1 MSTHL
6 DEPLVATLP
15 VLTVHLGGRDL
26 SAVAAATLGP
36 VRIRSE
42 ASRPTACEIEVDADA
57 PIGSVTPGDALVL
70 TADAAR
76 LFTGTVV
83 AVERR
88 LGPDRTARLRIRGFD
103 ASHALRTHTDVTTYT
118 DLTVAGLART
128 LAGRA
133 GLGVD
138 AAADSPRRQV
148 LLQTGESDLTL
159 LNRSCAAAGLWW
171 LLDGSD
177 LRLLDGRPDPV
188 RTVSW
193 GADVVEAV
201 LGEDATAP
209 TGPVRT
215 VSWDPATR
223 HAVSGSSTALASSS
237 TAQAGGRT
245 VVAPLLEHA
254 DWADALARSEA
265 ERQQAAARWVRAVL
279 RGRSEWRP
287 GLGLRVAE
295 DASNTTYLLT
305 VVEHVIDA
313 VSGWVTIVDS
323 RPVIEPAA
331 ATTGLTL
338 MPGVV
343 RDVDDPDKAG
353 RIQVRFDALGGTDS
367 DWLPVLALGASA
379 DKGFACQPD
388 VGDTVAVL
396 QPADAPGHGLV
407 LGSIHVDAAD
417 DAAGV
422 RGGAVRGVGLATPD
436 GQRLALDRDTDG
448 ALLRNGAGSRLEITK
463 SGVVLY
469 AEADL
474 TIAAPGHRLVIRANT
489 VDFEKG

>member
-1 MSTHL
+1 MTSLL
-6 DEPLVATLP
+6 DQPLVPTLP
-15 VLTVHLGGRDL
+15 TLIVRLGGKEL

-36 VRIRSE
+36 VRIRCE
-42 ASRPTACEIEVDADA
+42 TSRPAACEIEVDAEA
-57 PIGSVTPGDALVL
+57 PIGSVKPGDALVL

-83 AVERR
+83 ATERR

-118 DLTVAGLART
+118 DVTVAGLART
-128 LAGRA
+128 VSARA

-138 AAADSPRRQV
+138 AADDGPRRRV

-159 LNRSCAAAGLWW
+159 LNRCCAAAGLWW
-171 LLDGSD
+171 RVDGTD

-193 GADVVEAV
+193 GGDLIEAV
-201 LGEDATAP
+201 LGEDTTAP
-209 TGPVRT
+209 AGPVRT

-223 HAVSGSSTALASSS
+223 RGVDGSSTGPLSG
-237 TAQAGGRT
+237 AGQGAGRT
-245 VVAPLLEHA
+245 VIAPLLENM
-254 DWADALARSEA
+254 DSADALARSEA

-287 GLGLRVAE
+287 GLGLRIAE
-295 DASNTTYLLT
+295 DPSDTTYLLT

-313 VSGWVTIVDS
+313 VSGWVTLVDS
-323 RPVIEPAA
+323 RPVVEPTAA
-331 ATTGLTL
+331 AAGPSL

-353 RIQVRFDALGGTDS
+353 RVRVRFDALGGTDS
-367 DWLPVLALGASA
+367 DWLPVLALGASVN
-379 DKGFACQPD
+379 KGFACQPD

-396 QPADAPGHGLV
+396 QPADAPGHGIV

-436 GQRLALDRDTDG
+436 GQRMALDRDTDG
-448 ALLRNGAGSRLEITK
+448 ALLRNGAGSRLEITE
-463 SGVVLY
+463 SGVVLH

-474 TIAAPGHRLVIRANT
+474 TIAAPGHRLVIRADT
-489 VDFEKG
+489 VDFERG